1 MTEGENDYPSVTYGD
16 SSPDKGS
23 LLGAPQKR
31 RKIYES
37 KWGATGASGRGRQMP
52 RSAVDAGKCR
62 APQQGLSD
70 AWMLVLRKYQDI
82 HSKSEVNFTSLFCLI

>member
-1 MTEGENDYPSVTYGD
+1 MTEGENDYPSVTCGD

-37 KWGATGASGRGRQMP
+37 NWGAMGAP
-52 RSAVDAGKCR
+52 PVAGG
-62 APQQGLSD
+62 A
-70 AWMLVLRKYQDI
+70 
-82 HSKSEVNFTSLFCLI
+82 T

>member
-31 RKIYES
+31 RNVYMK
-37 KWGATGASGRGRQMP
+37 ATGDVCDRRRWRMKGAKRSGRGRNLAM
-52 RSAVDAGKCR
+52 RTASNKFR
-62 APQQGLSD
+62 APQQGL
-70 AWMLVLRKYQDI
+70 
-82 HSKSEVNFTSLFCLI
+82 